1 MTGNSMGQG
10 FCIWCG
16 EPVREGSFFC
26 GRTGRS
32 LAPKERPFRD
42 YVIRKCK
49 GKAADT
55 AFDLI
60 KKYLKAH
67 FFGTVLTLTVA
78 VTAVAAATGGGSPR
92 YMKQV
97 SHRPR
102 QATAW
107 ELRQDEQAEE
117 NTVSAPS
124 TARNTAE
131 SGIPSEKTR
140 TLSEP
145 TPPAETAETIEA
157 AETQTTQ
164 AEGSTLLPAGE
175 IAAAGNT
182 LYYWRYTRDSLE
194 SPSLFASFP
203 VLAGAPKALIAN
215 RDGTEE
221 TVLEAAGTGILAVV
235 RGTIFYMEKGAD
247 GYDRV
252 LSYRPET
259 GETAEYG
266 RGTIL
271 GADPDAGR
279 VVLSSYDADLKTN
292 VIASVSVPEGER
304 RVLFQGTLLAIHDG
318 RIYYEGPSET
328 AQRSR
333 GSVSLRSV
341 SVEGGDDREL
351 FRTPANFPYEI
362 ANGYCAIMQLYFP
375 TIDGIE
381 YAYFSYGSIAGTGM
395 FYQGGGIARARLD
408 GGGGEQVSP
417 EGELVNKYFSVNP
430 DGSIVIGEEEYMLE
444 DSMNLSLQVDGSYYV
459 FEPSDGSRRLALT
472 SADLISSEGESPARV
487 SILGY
492 DGVRVYYRCY
502 YGVRDPGSD
511 LGWREAYAL
520 TGGFLAVKDL
530 ETGTVTVLSRF

>member
-1 MTGNSMGQG
+1 MMFEPKIHSRQTDMLMQAVLALETEEDAYRFFEDLCTIPEIRSIAQRLEVAYLLRKKETYQKIAEETGASSAT
-10 FCIWCG
+10 ISR
-16 EPVREGSFFC
+16 VK
-26 GRTGRS
+26 RS
-32 LAPKERPFRD
+32 LS
-42 YVIRKCK
+42 Y
-49 GKAADT
+49 
-55 AFDLI
+55 
-60 KKYLKAH
+60 
-67 FFGTVLTLTVA
+67 
-78 VTAVAAATGGGSPR
+78 
-92 YMKQV
+92 
-97 SHRPR
+97 
-102 QATAW
+102 
-107 ELRQDEQAEE
+107 
-117 NTVSAPS
+117 
-124 TARNTAE
+124 
-131 SGIPSEKTR
+131 
-140 TLSEP
+140 
-145 TPPAETAETIEA
+145 
-157 AETQTTQ
+157 
-164 AEGSTLLPAGE
+164 
-175 IAAAGNT
+175 
-182 LYYWRYTRDSLE
+182 
-194 SPSLFASFP
+194 
-203 VLAGAPKALIAN
+203 
-215 RDGTEE
+215 
-221 TVLEAAGTGILAVV
+221 
-235 RGTIFYMEKGAD
+235 GAD